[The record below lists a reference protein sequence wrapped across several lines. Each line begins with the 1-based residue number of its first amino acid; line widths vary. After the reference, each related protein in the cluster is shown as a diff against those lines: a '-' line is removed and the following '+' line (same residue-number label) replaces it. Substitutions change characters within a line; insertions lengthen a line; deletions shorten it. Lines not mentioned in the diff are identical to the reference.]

1 MIITDVNLE
10 PYRIKYDSGSGYTL
24 VKIGIV
30 SDEAVA
36 GKVSVNADKEKEDV
50 VGYFNNIGSVIKRV
64 IVLKAEDQQEV
75 WELKDY
81 LEYLRETNATLLNC
95 LNEVQ

>member
-1 MIITDVNLE
+1 MIITNPSLE
-10 PYRIKYDSGSGYTL
+10 PYRIKYDSGYTL
-24 VKIGIV
+24 IKIGVV
-30 SDEAVA
+30 SDEVVA
-36 GKVSVNADKEKEDV
+36 GKVSVNAGKEKEDV

-75 WELKDY
+75 WELKAY
-81 LEYLRETNATLLNC
+81 LEYLRETNAILLNC